1 MNTPELFYCYDEGMM
16 KYLQKQRH
24 TYITKAYH
32 YKTGRLFVL
41 YFLTDEL
48 QSSIDK
54 WNEAMSI
61 LK

>member
-1 MNTPELFYCYDEGMM
+1 MHTDELFYCYDEGLM

-32 YKTGRLFVL
+32 YKTHKLFVL

-48 QSSIDK
+48 RVSIDK
-54 WNEAMSI
+54 WNKAQAI